1 MGGIWIENGSLNLVL
16 QITMEFVLGLYDAA
30 ASLEA
35 QKRHDAALATMP
47 PEDRRGK
54 KR

>member
-1 MGGIWIENGSLNLVL
+1 MVPTCAV
-16 QITMEFVLGLYDAA
+16 QITMEFVLGLYDEAA
-30 ASLEA
+30 TLEA
-35 QKRHDAALATMP
+35 QRQHEAALAAMP